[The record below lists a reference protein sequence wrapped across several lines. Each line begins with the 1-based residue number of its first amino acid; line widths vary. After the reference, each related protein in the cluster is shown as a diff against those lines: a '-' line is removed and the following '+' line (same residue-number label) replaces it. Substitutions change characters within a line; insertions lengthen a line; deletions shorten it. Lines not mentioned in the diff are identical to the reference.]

1 MKTKLLGLV
10 AAMFLSISINAQS
23 QDYAMIYI
31 YRTGGLAVN
40 YEYPVIFNKVII
52 HKLPVRNKLSYK
64 IYSKGLLQ
72 MELAGNVKIDLNIEH
87 GKNYYIK
94 CPNNGVSKLVS
105 EEIGKKDFNSEK
117 DRPDLYT
124 YLEEDIENPIIRNSS
139 SSKKYLATEE
149 KKLEPVKKYAPSDV
163 DINIPFT
170 ERKNDNKYALIIGNE
185 DYSSYQ
191 TGLNNE
197 SNVDFA
203 VNDARIF
210 KEYAKATLGI
220 PEENI
225 IYLENAKA
233 VEMSRAIKTLATV
246 IKNTNGKG
254 DILFYYAGHGFP
266 NELDNEPYLVPVD
279 VSGSDLQFAVK
290 LKDLYAQLSE
300 YPSQKVTIFLDAC
313 FSGGSRN
320 QGLLAARGVKIK
332 PKENILKGNLIVFSA
347 SSGEQS
353 SLAYKDKSHGMFT
366 YYLLKKIQE
375 TNGNIT
381 YKELSDY
388 LTEQV
393 SIKSAL
399 INQKEQNPQTL
410 ISISNRDIWGSWK
423 IK

>member
-1 MKTKLLGLV
+1 
-10 AAMFLSISINAQS
+10 
-23 QDYAMIYI
+23 
-31 YRTGGLAVN
+31 
-40 YEYPVIFNKVII
+40 
-52 HKLPVRNKLSYK
+52 
-64 IYSKGLLQ
+64 
-72 MELAGNVKIDLNIEH
+72 
-87 GKNYYIK
+87 
-94 CPNNGVSKLVS
+94 
-105 EEIGKKDFNSEK
+105 
-117 DRPDLYT
+117 
-124 YLEEDIENPIIRNSS
+124 LEEDIENPIIRNSS

-266 NELDNEPYLVPVD
+266 NELDNEPYLIPVD

-300 YPSQKVTIFLDAC
+300 FPSQKVTIFLDAC

>member
-1 MKTKLLGLV
+1 
-10 AAMFLSISINAQS
+10 
-23 QDYAMIYI
+23 
-31 YRTGGLAVN
+31 
-40 YEYPVIFNKVII
+40 
-52 HKLPVRNKLSYK
+52 
-64 IYSKGLLQ
+64 

-87 GKNYYIK
+87 GKSYYIK

-105 EEIGKKDFNSEK
+105 EEIGKKDFNSEN

-149 KKLEPVKKYAPSDV
+149 KKSEPVKKNAPSDV

-170 ERKNDNKYALIIGNE
+170 EKKNDHDYALIIGNE

-191 TGLNNE
+191 TSLNSE

-203 VNDARIF
+203 INDARIF

-220 PEENI
+220 PDENI

-266 NELDNEPYLVPVD
+266 NELDNEPYLIPVD

-300 YPSQKVTIFLDAC
+300 FPSQKVTIFLDAC

-366 YYLLKKIQE
+366 YFLLKKIQE
-375 TNGNIT
+375 TGGNIT

-410 ISISNRDIWGSWK
+410 ISVTVKDTWVNWK

>member
-1 MKTKLLGLV
+1 MKTKLLAILLLFGLT
-10 AAMFLSISINAQS
+10 ANAQNN
-23 QDYAMIYI
+23 DYSMIYI
-31 YRTGGLAVN
+31 YRTSGLAVN
-40 YEYPVIFNKVII
+40 LDYPVIFNNVII
-52 HKLPVRNKLSYK
+52 HKMPLKSKLAYK
-64 IYSKGLLQ
+64 IYSEGKLHI
-72 MELAGNVKIDLNIEH
+72 ELAGNVKINLDIVH

-94 CPNNGVSKLVS
+94 SPNSGVSKLVS
-105 EEIGKKDFNSEK
+105 EEIGKKEFNKEM

-124 YLEEDIENPIIRNSS
+124 SLEEDIENPIIRGNKPEKNYAVKEEP
-139 SSKKYLATEE
+139 KKDATQ
-149 KKLEPVKKYAPSDV
+149 KYSPSDV
-163 DINIPFT
+163 DIDIPYSD
-170 ERKNDNKYALIIGNE
+170 RKNENKYALIIGNE

-191 TGLNNE
+191 TGLNSE

-203 VNDARIF
+203 LNDARIF
-210 KEYAKATLGI
+210 REYAKVTLGI
-220 PEENI
+220 PDENI

-266 NELDNEPYLVPVD
+266 NETDNEPFLIPVD

-300 YPSQKVTIFLDAC
+300 FPSQKVTVFLDAC

-332 PKENILKGNLIVFSA
+332 PKENILKGNIVVFSA

-353 SLAYKDKSHGMFT
+353 SLSYKDKKHGMFT

-375 TNGNIT
+375 TNGDIT

-393 SIKSAL
+393 SVKSAL

-410 ISISNRDIWGSWK
+410 ISVNAKEKWGDWK
-423 IK
+423 VK